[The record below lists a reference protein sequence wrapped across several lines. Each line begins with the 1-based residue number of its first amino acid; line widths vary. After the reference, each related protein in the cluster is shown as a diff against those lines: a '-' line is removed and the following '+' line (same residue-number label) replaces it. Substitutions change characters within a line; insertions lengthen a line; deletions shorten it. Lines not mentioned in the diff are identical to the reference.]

1 MGLQSQVE
9 IRLEGVD
16 DILQSSATSQTWQ
29 MVKDQMRHKLLQAD
43 LPSRLALYITDVPIN
58 AEGHVVPLVEEQ
70 LP

>member
-9 IRLEGVD
+9 VRLEGVD

-29 MVKDQMRHKLLQAD
+29 MVKDQMRHKLLQA
-43 LPSRLALYITDVPIN
+43 PSRLALYITDVPIN